1 MRYEFIGNN
10 YNMNIS
16 YAEDSK
22 IINLEIL
29 KTLNEFGDSREYK
42 VYRISIDLKKSR
54 IDFESLIA
62 VEKTTTYSADSKP
75 IGSFMIQIDKLA
87 DEIKRQLP
95 IPDKRYSEDEVDKIA
110 ERILG
115 TIRNKTLE
123 TLTKFRD
130 FAKDN
135 EKKKNKSRDED
146 EECYDDDC
154 CEEYDDECCCD
165 DW

>member
-42 VYRISIDLKKSR
+42 VYRISIDLKKSL

-95 IPDKRYSEDEVDKIA
+95 SPDKRYSEDEVDKIA
-110 ERILG
+110 EGILG
-115 TIRNKTLE
+115 TIRSKTLE
-123 TLTKFRD
+123 TLSKFRD
-130 FAKDN
+130 FA
-135 EKKKNKSRDED
+135 RDED
-146 EECYDDDC
+146 EDYDECY
-154 CEEYDDECCCD
+154 YDDECCD